1 MGTMIRKQLY
11 ITEDQNAR
19 LKRRARELGL
29 SEAKLARRA
38 LDELLRDEGDA
49 EQPRAATESAR
60 EQALEELLASTRRL
74 AKGRRLSE
82 NFRKEYQERGRALL
96 YDERM
101 SR

>member
-1 MGTMIRKQLY
+1 MMIRKQLY
-11 ITEDQNAR
+11 ITEAQNAR

-29 SEAKLARRA
+29 SEAKLTRRA
-38 LDELLRDEGDA
+38 LDGFLQGEGNA
-49 EQPRAATESAR
+49 EPPRAATESAR
-60 EQALEELLASTRRL
+60 EHALDELLESTRRL

-82 NFRKEYQERGRALL
+82 SFRKEYRERGRAML